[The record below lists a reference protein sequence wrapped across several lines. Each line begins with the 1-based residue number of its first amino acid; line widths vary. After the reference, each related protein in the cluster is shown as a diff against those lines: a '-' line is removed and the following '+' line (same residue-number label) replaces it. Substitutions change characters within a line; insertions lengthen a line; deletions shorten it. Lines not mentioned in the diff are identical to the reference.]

1 MSRET
6 ENLVRTNNEHEY
18 CGGNYD
24 ESVSECCQASTCC
37 KKFLEFEADT
47 RTIIKYLNL
56 DSLKKNVLIRRY
68 SDIIADYEKKRDC
81 VRFAYRLFQMIVTI
95 GSILTPSLL
104 SIQMTEH
111 VQNNYEVEINISVWV
126 ISVFVSISNGI
137 VNLFKLDELYAQCAL
152 TCEKLKTLWYK
163 YVTLTEPFE
172 NTTHNDSFNLFIK
185 KMEEIIME
193 QKFAE
198 FVDSKANK
206 NKPKEEELEFD
217 KYMTPER
224 QSGKIDNIVKK
235 DVSESDFSEKSESI
249 IDNSTENNPK
259 QKEVKINISDINI
272 EDSIKENDEIVDE
285 TQISTE
291 MKKI

>member
-1 MSRET
+1 
-6 ENLVRTNNEHEY
+6 
-18 CGGNYD
+18 
-24 ESVSECCQASTCC
+24 
-37 KKFLEFEADT
+37 
-47 RTIIKYLNL
+47 
-56 DSLKKNVLIRRY
+56 
-68 SDIIADYEKKRDC
+68 
-81 VRFAYRLFQMIVTI
+81 TI

-272 EDSIKENDEIVDE
+272 EDSIKE
-285 TQISTE
+285 
-291 MKKI
+291 